1 MQEAIE
7 RAEVILII
15 MNKCETVCQKRIAQ
29 YRIEQFVNIF
39 KSVKD
44 MSIASYRPGPF
55 NLPDIMQILNQEVH
69 GFLEEQYIKIYLL
82 VIKKIKELLDY
93 LQNNKG
99 KGSKGEM
106 DAYWAETI
114 RKFIKN
120 PSTKDTKA
128 APKIPDGSP
137 IGMD

>member
-1 MQEAIE
+1 MNDKQLGLDEVFDVLFENSFKKTHKTDQETE
-7 RAEVILII
+7 LQQVV
-15 MNKCETVCQKRIAQ
+15 N
-29 YRIEQFVNIF
+29 EQLLNNIF
-39 KSVKD
+39 
-44 MSIASYRPGPF
+44 
-55 NLPDIMQILNQEVH
+55 H
-69 GFLEEQYIKIYLL
+69 LL
-82 VIKKIKELLDY
+82 VSEEIYPQVKAVGFKKLKELLDY

-99 KGSKGEM
+99 KGTKGEM

-120 PSTKDTKA
+120 PSIKDTKA